1 MLILFDLK
9 INKARINHRGEL
21 ELYGRNSRGYFIK
34 YVKGDFS
41 KILEDLENSG
51 IKVERDVLIF
61 I

>member
-1 MLILFDLK
+1 MEIR
-9 INKARINHRGEL
+9 KARINHLGIL
-21 ELYGRNSRGYFIK
+21 EIYYRDNGRSYIG

-41 KILEDLENSG
+41 KILEDLENRG